1 MISVVTFKWKPR
13 PGYRS
18 KFTSEHV
25 NTLAAMVA
33 RHYRSPHRF
42 ICITDDPTGLEVEHY
57 PLWDTYSDMRNPT
70 WPEGP
75 SCFRR
80 LRVFDRTFASI
91 AGPRFICLDLDM
103 VITGDVTP
111 LFDRPEPF
119 LMMRTHLPH
128 IPLCGSMFMMNAGVH
143 QEVWDDFARNPAAA
157 IAAMQKAGCRGSDQA
172 WMTYRLGT
180 KVPGWG
186 NEDGVYSYMQLAPRI
201 GKRRGVGAFQ
211 YTPKLAKLPEGARIV
226 IFTGKPD
233 PWDKEALDV
242 APWIR
247 EHYHRRPP
255 VGPERRAGGDAGALG
270 VG

>member
-1 MISVVTFKWKPR
+1 MISVVTFKWTPR

-18 KFTSEHV
+18 KFTAEHV

-33 RHYRSPHRF
+33 RHYRRPHRF
-42 ICITDDPTGLEVEHY
+42 ICVTDDPRGLEVEHF

-70 WPEGP
+70 WPDGP

-80 LRVFDRTFASI
+80 LRVFDRAFENV
-91 AGPRFICLDLDM
+91 AGPRFVCMDLDM
-103 VITGDVTP
+103 VITDDIAP

-143 QEVWDDFARNPAAA
+143 QEVWDDFKRNPAAA
-157 IAAMQKAGCRGSDQA
+157 VAAAQRAGFRGSDQA
-172 WMTYRLGT
+172 WMTYKLGPN
-180 KVPGWG
+180 VPGWG
-186 NEDGVYSYMQLAPRI
+186 NADGVYSYMQIAPKSPR
-201 GKRRGVGAFQ
+201 RRGAGAFQ
-211 YTPKLAKLPEGARIV
+211 FKPREAKLPDNARIV

-233 PWDKEALDV
+233 PWDREALHD
-242 APWIR
+242 APWIA

-255 VGPERRAGGDAGALG
+255 DDPARGAGVDAGTLSAR
-270 VG
+270 